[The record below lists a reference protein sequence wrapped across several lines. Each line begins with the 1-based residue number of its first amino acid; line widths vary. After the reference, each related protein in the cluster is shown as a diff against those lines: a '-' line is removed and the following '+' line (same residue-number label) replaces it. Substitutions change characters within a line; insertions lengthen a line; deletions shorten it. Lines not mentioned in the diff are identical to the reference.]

1 MAASIDKRAL
11 ERELKKL
18 TKDMNQ
24 TISVPTEGSES
35 VAVAAV
41 IKEYKKKSGVTLDR
55 KEALKL
61 MREARKNAE
70 KNG

>member
-1 MAASIDKRAL
+1 MGSKFERDL
-11 ERELKKL
+11 ERQLKKL

-35 VAVAAV
+35 AAVAAV

-55 KEALKL
+55 REALQL
-61 MREARKNAE
+61 VREARKNAE
-70 KNG
+70 KNL